1 MNANTLM
8 LVGGVTAFILTLHQ
22 VRAKVLQEKY
32 ALGWLGLALFVLA
45 VGIAPEWLYR
55 FTVWARLANASA
67 VLFVALT
74 IIFLFSF
81 SVSISLTDLNRR
93 NLRLLQELALLEA
106 RVRELEGKPPKET
119 PE

>member
-8 LVGGVTAFILTLHQ
+8 LAGGVTAFLLTVHQ

-32 ALGWLGLALFVLA
+32 ALGWLGVAVLLLA

-67 VLFVALT
+67 VLFIALT
-74 IIFLFSF
+74 IIFLFAF

-93 NLRLLQELALLEA
+93 NLRLLQEIALLEA
-106 RVRELEGKPPKET
+106 RVRELESRSPDESH
-119 PE
+119 E

>member
-74 IIFLFSF
+74 IIFFFSF

>member
-8 LVGGVTAFILTLHQ
+8 LAGGVTAFILTLHQ

-32 ALGWLGLALFVLA
+32 ALGWLGVAFLLLTI
-45 VGIAPEWLYR
+45 GIAPEWLYR

-67 VLFVALT
+67 VLFIALT
-74 IIFLFSF
+74 VIFLFAF

-106 RVRELEGKPPKET
+106 RVRELEGKAPGKGHE
-119 PE
+119 